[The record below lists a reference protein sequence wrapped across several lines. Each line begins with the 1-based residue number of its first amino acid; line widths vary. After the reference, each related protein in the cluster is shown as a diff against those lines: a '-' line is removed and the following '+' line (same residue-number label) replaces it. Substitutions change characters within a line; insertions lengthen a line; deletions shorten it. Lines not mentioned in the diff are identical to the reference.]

1 MPELAEVRATV
12 ERDWQAQRRKELK
25 DITFR
30 KLLEGYEVVME
41 QPPKPGNASDTAVAA
56 TQAKEGTR

>member
-1 MPELAEVRATV
+1 VRTVV
-12 ERDWQAQRRKELK
+12 ERDWLAQLRKELK

-41 QPPKPGNASDTAVAA
+41 QPSQPGNASDTAVAA
-56 TQAKEGTR
+56 TPAEAGTR